1 MPRSLNRLQSTWV
14 RWLVVDVALNVP
26 ATEAEFGLPADA
38 IAALR
43 RVLSQYPQIK
53 RALVYGSR
61 AKGNYSSGSDIDL
74 TLEGPELTF
83 SSLIRIETAL
93 DDLMLPWK
101 IDLSLLSQIDNPDLL
116 DHIVRVGQ
124 PLWIKKD

>member
-1 MPRSLNRLQSTWV
+1 MVDAALAMPANAA
-14 RWLVVDVALNVP
+14 D
-26 ATEAEFGLPADA
+26 FGLPAAA
-38 IAALR
+38 ITALR
-43 RVLSQYPQIK
+43 HVLSRYPQIE

-74 TLEGPELTF
+74 TLDGPTLTF
-83 SSLIRIETAL
+83 TELMHIETAL

-101 IDLSLLSQIDNPDLL
+101 IDLSLLSHIDNPDLL
-116 DHIVRVGQ
+116 DHIARVGK